1 MFAHYKVGVHV
12 NDIHGRIKP
21 TDVLIMCSAHKM
33 EFKGTLNVV
42 SMQGGHSLT
51 GMALADHVTKSGL
64 DIRSP
69 NTRLRRLRETNLAV
83 T

>member
-1 MFAHYKVGVHV
+1 
-12 NDIHGRIKP
+12 
-21 TDVLIMCSAHKM
+21 M

-42 SMQGGHSLT
+42 SMQGGHSLM

-69 NTRLRRLRETNLAV
+69 NTRLRRLREPNLAV

>member
-1 MFAHYKVGVHV
+1 
-12 NDIHGRIKP
+12 
-21 TDVLIMCSAHKM
+21 M

-42 SMQGGHSLT
+42 SMQGGHSLM
-51 GMALADHVTKSGL
+51 GMALAGHVTKSGL

>member
-1 MFAHYKVGVHV
+1 
-12 NDIHGRIKP
+12 
-21 TDVLIMCSAHKM
+21 M
-33 EFKGTLNVV
+33 EFKDTLNVV

-51 GMALADHVTKSGL
+51 GTALADHVTKSGL

-69 NTRLRRLRETNLAV
+69 NTRLRRLREPNLAV